1 MDPHHSCVGGF
12 MEEWRRENLYEE
24 RNCNARGCA
33 KVVGLGVFSFIL
45 FVGSFVLFSLYNDS
59 SSL

>member
-1 MDPHHSCVGGF
+1 M
-12 MEEWRRENLYEE
+12 
-24 RNCNARGCA
+24 
-33 KVVGLGVFSFIL
+33 KVVGFNVFSFIL